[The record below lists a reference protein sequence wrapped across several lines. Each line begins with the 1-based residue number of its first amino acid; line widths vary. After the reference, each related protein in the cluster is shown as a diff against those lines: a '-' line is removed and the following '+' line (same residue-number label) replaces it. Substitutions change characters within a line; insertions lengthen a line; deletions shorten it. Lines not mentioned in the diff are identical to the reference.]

1 MKARAPSPKNVPHSG
16 RASSV
21 KDFEPND
28 DQRAMVD
35 ALRTFLTKECPI
47 EYVRDC
53 DEKEAFPFELYE
65 KLAAQGWLGIPIA
78 QEYGGTGGSCM
89 DLVLFLEEFARHFEA
104 AANIYY
110 TTIVIAADA
119 IGHFGTEEQKR
130 TLLPKLAAGDIR
142 FAFSLSEPNSGSDA
156 ASRRTKAVRDGD
168 DWIINGQKMFCSAAQ
183 VADYILLMART
194 DPDAPKHKGI
204 TMFLLDPKTPGVE
217 IRRLKKLGL
226 KPMDLNEIF
235 LTDVRIPGDR
245 VIGAL
250 NTGWGNVLK
259 TLDYERCCLSAVNVG
274 AAQSVLEK
282 SLAYTQEREQF
293 GQKISSFQLTR
304 AKLADMEMEIDAAR
318 LLTYRSATLVDRGIP
333 NNKESAIGNLASS
346 ETYVRAALNGMR
358 LMGGWGY
365 LMEFD
370 MQRHFRDSKL
380 SEIGGGT
387 SEILRIVISRE
398 MLKG

>member
-1 MKARAPSPKNVPHSG
+1 M
-16 RASSV
+16 
-21 KDFEPND
+21 DFDLSE
-28 DQRAMVD
+28 QQIATRD
-35 ALRTFLTKECPI
+35 ALRSFLKKECPI
-47 EYVRDC
+47 EYVRRC
-53 DEKEAFPFELYE
+53 DEEEVFPFELYQ

-78 QEYGGTGGSCM
+78 EEYGGTGGSCF
-89 DLVLFLEEFARHFEA
+89 DLVLFLEEFANHFEA

-110 TTIVIAADA
+110 TSIVIAADA
-119 IGHFGTEEQKR
+119 IGHFGSKEQKR
-130 TLLPKLAAGDIR
+130 ELLPKLAKGELR

-156 ASRRTKAVRDGD
+156 ASLRTRAIRDGD
-168 DWIINGQKMFCSAAQ
+168 HFVVNGQKMFCSCAQ

-194 DPDAPKHKGI
+194 DPDAPKHDGI

-217 IRRLKKLGL
+217 VRRLKKLGL

-235 LTDVRIPGDR
+235 LTDVRIPADR
-245 VIGAL
+245 VIGEV
-250 NTGWGNVLK
+250 NKGWRNVLK
-259 TLDYERCCLSAVNVG
+259 TLDYERCCLSGVNVG
-274 AAQSVLEK
+274 AAQSVLDK
-282 SLAYTQEREQF
+282 VLAYTQEREQF
-293 GQKISSFQLTR
+293 GQKIASFQLTR

-318 LLTYRSATLVDRGIP
+318 LLLYRSALLVDKGIP
-333 NNKESAIGNLASS
+333 NNKESAIANLASS

-380 SEIGGGT
+380 AEIGGGT

-398 MLKG
+398 MMR